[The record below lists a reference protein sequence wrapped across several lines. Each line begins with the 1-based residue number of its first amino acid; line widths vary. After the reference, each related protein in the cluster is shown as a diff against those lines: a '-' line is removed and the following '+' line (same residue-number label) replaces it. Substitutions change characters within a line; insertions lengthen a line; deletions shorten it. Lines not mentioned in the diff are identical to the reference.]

1 MKRQLRPYLY
11 SIIILFCLLFL
22 FSVIFS
28 ALYAGSV
35 INKNVYDILLL
46 ICGYLS
52 FLCGGLCFGFF
63 IEKKA
68 LFQALFVSLLLAGAS
83 FFNRREHS
91 LDPPLRT
98 QPAVA
103 GSLYDRFF
111 AAFSLIILLKRE

>member
-46 ICGYLS
+46 ICGYLP

-68 LFQALFVSLLLAGAS
+68 LFQARFVSLLLAGAS
-83 FFNRREHS
+83 FLIGENIRWIHLCAHS
-91 LDPPLRT
+91 LLW
-98 QPAVA
+98 
-103 GSLYDRFF
+103 L
-111 AAFSLIILLKRE
+111 AASMIVFSLRPH